1 MTSGV
6 LVMVVISIMM
16 SYWAIGRAND
26 GIAEN
31 EKNIKSVRELMIQG
45 RQGANV
51 RGNDTLGAVGVA
63 ITELKNT
70 EKNIIGNLS
79 DHRIIANQTRDNTL
93 LELKKINDLVQRL
106 LNFEG
111 LTITN
116 KSQ

>member
-6 LVMVVISIMM
+6 LVMVIISIMM

-31 EKNIKSVRELMIQG
+31 EKNIKSVKELMIQG

-63 ITELKNT
+63 ITELKNS

-79 DHRIIANQTRDNTL
+79 DHRIIANKTRDATL
-93 LELKKINDLVQRL
+93 LELQKNHDLLQRL
-106 LNFEG
+106 INFEG
-111 LTITN
+111 LDITN
-116 KSQ
+116 HSK